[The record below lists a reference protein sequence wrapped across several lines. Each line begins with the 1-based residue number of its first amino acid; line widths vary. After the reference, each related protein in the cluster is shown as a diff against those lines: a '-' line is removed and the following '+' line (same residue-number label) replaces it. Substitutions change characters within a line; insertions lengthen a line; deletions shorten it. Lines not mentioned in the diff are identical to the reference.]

1 MSDERDDQFDD
12 LFEPF
17 ELSDGPPV
25 DEPEP
30 SAPAR
35 RSAATTAPVTATTA
49 ANVMCPSCGSVN
61 PGYNRHCEHCGA
73 RLSQD
78 PLPVAPPPM
87 SRTSPGA
94 RALGV
99 LAAVV
104 LVVALAVLIFNVFR
118 GGGDGSADS
127 TSSTTSSTSTLPPV
141 VTEVFPTQV
150 EASSELAGFE
160 ASNLIDGDPETSW
173 NDDSARGRD
182 AVLTFRFARPVSLAE
197 IEFQNLSGD
206 ERFKRNYKI
215 QGFSITV
222 DDLAIEINERLANT
236 NEPQRV
242 SIASVETTELIIRVL
257 STYAAEPAGN
267 APPFDELA
275 LQDVRFFGTER

>member
-1 MSDERDDQFDD
+1 MTDERDDQFDD

-17 ELSDGPPV
+17 ELTEPPAGQ

-30 SAPAR
+30 RRAGTVPSPAPSSA
-35 RSAATTAPVTATTA
+35 
-49 ANVMCPSCGSVN
+49 NIMCPSCGSVN
-61 PGYNRHCEHCGA
+61 PSYNRHCEHCGA

-87 SRTSPGA
+87 SRTSPGG

-104 LVVALAVLIFNVFR
+104 LIVALVALIFNVFR
-118 GGGDGSADS
+118 GGGDGTAES
-127 TSSTTSSTSTLPPV
+127 TSSTSSSTTTIPPV

-160 ASNLIDGDPETSW
+160 ASNLIDGDLETSW
-173 NDDSARGRD
+173 NDDSSRGKD
-182 AVLTFRFARPVSLAE
+182 AVLTFRFARPVQLKE
-197 IEFQNLSGD
+197 IEFQNLSDD
-206 ERFKRNYKI
+206 ERFRRNYKI

-222 DDLAIEINERLANT
+222 DDLAIEINDRLDNT

-242 SIASVETTELIIRVL
+242 SIASVDTTELVIRVL
-257 STYAAEPAGN
+257 STYAAEPAGDS
-267 APPFDELA
+267 PPFDELA
-275 LQDVRFFGTER
+275 LQEVRFFGTEK